1 MQYRREID
9 GLRALA
15 VIPVILFHAGLKKFQ
30 GGFIGVDVFFVISGY
45 LITTI
50 LLSELS
56 AGNFSIINFYE
67 RRARRIL
74 PALFVVMAACLPFA
88 WLWYFP
94 KEMTSFFHSLM
105 AVPVF
110 SSNILFLHESS
121 YFGVQAELKPLLHTW
136 SLAVEEQFYVIF
148 PLVLLLSWR
157 MNRRWIMPALMAIAL
172 LSLAAAQWGAYH
184 MPEETFYLLPTRS
197 WELAIGAIIAC
208 YLFQNKRVV
217 LGQLATQALA
227 MCGLLAIVCSILVF
241 NKSTPFP
248 SLYALLPTLGT
259 GLIILFATP
268 GTLVGQLLARRELV
282 GIGLLSYSAYLWHQP
297 IFAFARYRAEA
308 PISNAWMLLLSLG
321 AFILA
326 YATWLWVEKP
336 IRNNKKIRRKHV
348 FVAAG
353 IGSLFFFC
361 IGAVG
366 SFTDVLVSR
375 KSQAQEIDARM
386 RYNTGLS
393 RNCLQFA
400 DTPECRTSTAPEVVV
415 WGDSYSMHLVN
426 GLMASKRDL
435 KIFQSTLG
443 GCAPI
448 IGVAKTAPHISEA
461 AAMKCIQQND
471 VTLAWLKTQK
481 SVKYVVLS
489 SPFSEFSDL
498 TLMVMNADGKLVKG
512 YGLAFEQFVKTLD
525 TIKSLSMTPVVFSP
539 PPWNG
544 KDIGKCLVNAHY
556 LQRGHVD
563 ECDFDS
569 AISMGRQQSI
579 LDALNQLKTNG
590 YNVVFLSDG
599 ICANDR
605 CHASIGDTFIYNDG
619 NGHLS
624 VEGSALLG
632 ERMDF
637 YKLLSE

>member
-15 VIPVILFHAGLKKFQ
+15 VVPVILFHAGLKSFG
-30 GGFIGVDVFFVISGY
+30 GGFVGVDVFFVISGY

-56 AGNFSIINFYE
+56 AGNFSIVNFYE
-67 RRARRIL
+67 RRAKRIL
-74 PALFVVMAACLPFA
+74 PALFIVMAACIPFA
-88 WLWYFP
+88 WLWFFF
-94 KEMTSFFHSLM
+94 KELTSFFHSLM

-110 SSNILFLHESS
+110 SSNILFLQESG
-121 YFGVQAELKPLLHTW
+121 YFGVESELKPLLHTW
-136 SLAVEEQFYVIF
+136 SLAVEEQFYVVF
-148 PLVLLLSWR
+148 PIILLLSWR
-157 MNRRWIMPALMAIAL
+157 MNRRWIMPILIAIAL
-172 LSLAAAQWGAYH
+172 VSLGAAQWGAYH
-184 MPEETFYLLPTRS
+184 MPAENFYLLPTRS

-208 YLFQNKRVV
+208 YLFQGKQLV
-217 LGQLATQALA
+217 LGPASTQLLG
-227 MCGLLAIVCSILVF
+227 MCGLFAIIYSIFVF

-268 GTLVGQLLARRELV
+268 RTLVGQLLARRELV

-297 IFAFARYRAEA
+297 LFAFARYRVDS
-308 PISNAWMLLLSLG
+308 PISIEWMLLLSLG

-326 YATWLWVEKP
+326 YATWLLVEKP
-336 IRNNKKIRRKHV
+336 IRSNKKICQKQV

-353 IGSLFFFC
+353 IGSLLFFC

-366 SFTDVLVSR
+366 SFTDILT
-375 KSQAQEIDARM
+375 KQAKEIEVRM
-386 RYNTGLS
+386 QYNTGLN
-393 RNCLQFA
+393 RKCLKFLNM
-400 DTPECRTSTAPEVVV
+400 PECRTSAAPEVVV
-415 WGDSYSMHLVN
+415 WGDSYAMHLVN
-426 GLMASKRDL
+426 GLIASKHDI

-448 IGVAKTAPHISEA
+448 LGVAKIAPHIPEA

-498 TLMVMNADGKLVKG
+498 TLMVVNADGKPVKG
-512 YGLAFEQFVKTLD
+512 FGLAFDQFVKTLD
-525 TIKSLSMTPVVFSP
+525 TIKGLGMTPVVFSP

-544 KDIGKCLVNAHY
+544 KDIGKCLVNARY
-556 LQRGHVD
+556 LQRGKVR
-563 ECDFDS
+563 ECDFDAAVS
-569 AISMGRQQSI
+569 LNRQQSI
-579 LDALNQLKTNG
+579 LDALGQLKTSG
-590 YNVVFLSDG
+590 YNVVFLSNNICSDG
-599 ICANDR
+599 R
-605 CHASIGDTFIYNDG
+605 CRASIDDTFIYNDS

-632 ERMDF
+632 QRMNF
-637 YKLLSE
+637 YKLVSE